1 MSIYDFATE
10 VGPLTYPGSGVP
22 IVYSADSIDLI
33 DGNDGVPALFGT
45 GERLFMQFEVST
57 AFTASTAPIA
67 NFGVAISSTA
77 TLGTDSHIL
86 AMTGGSIT
94 GDFIGFDKGDL
105 TLGTTFHLP
114 IPPWEDVLENDAG
127 VWPDTLS
134 SAALTTFRGLR
145 YMGIVISIPNSNES
159 GPPVFTGGAIKAR
172 IVKEPS
178 VSKLTALSN
187 IYGSRMAV
195 L

>member
-1 MSIYDFATE
+1 MIYDIGTE
-10 VGPLTYPGSGVP
+10 VGPLSFPGSGVP
-22 IVYSADSIDLI
+22 IAYSASSIDLAP
-33 DGNDGVPALFGT
+33 NDGVPALFGT
-45 GERLFMQFEVST
+45 GERLHMQFEVTT

-105 TLGTTFHLP
+105 TLGKLFHLP
-114 IPPWEDVLENDAG
+114 IPSWEDIMENA
-127 VWPDTLS
+127 
-134 SAALTTFRGLR
+134 SAAWPETATAATLDTFRALR
-145 YMGIVISIPNSNES
+145 YMGIVISVPNSNES
-159 GPPVFTGGAIKAR
+159 GPPVFTAGAVKAR
-172 IVKEPS
+172 IIKDPAG
-178 VSKLTALSN
+178 TAILSN
-187 IYGSRMAV
+187 IYPSRSKI